1 MIFRRFLFILFALSA
16 FTCIAAQADISTLVH
31 NFDAAHNFELNHN
44 FDTAAANK
52 TLNKF
57 SPDNF
62 TTTATISELR
72 NALVQL
78 TKFQIQA
85 KKCVD
90 YNTVELGD
98 LNKRLTAIT
107 SIANPGETKKTPLTA
122 EQKFLYSKKDQ
133 LTNQLSDCRLFLLRS
148 DDTISTLSLS
158 LRSHVKTELLYQETT
173 IFANLTEIPPDL
185 KQFDHNF
192 NLSLFLDRSGFY
204 LFNETQIIVLA
215 FLLLLGIIS
224 SIRLHSLLKHLIG
237 TQTETGF
244 YTQLK
249 QALLSVIKKYIVYLL
264 PIVLFALFITILTPS
279 LREPSYLACLS
290 YVTVAYLLFLMI
302 IRFFFYPP
310 KPAKGFST
318 LPEPLAKSL
327 VRRLKMLSGLCILSY
342 LSYLVFHQQSVPDH
356 LGDLAQTLFI
366 SLVTINLIA
375 IIWLVKKLPKMLYHF
390 QILRFLISVFLSF
403 LLTVILVA
411 EWLGFHILATWLL
424 IGISITVFSA
434 FIAKTIQKLVFVAL
448 TDTEGQEGGWIQ
460 KFKRLLGLRPYDAL
474 PELLWFRAL
483 LFVLIWLG
491 FFVSL
496 LKAWGLAQTNL
507 QLLLSTLL
515 QGFQIAN
522 INIIPSHIFFA
533 ALLFILL
540 SLTTRVLRN
549 YVARHGAP
557 VAQGNRESLASIV
570 GYIGIAIALLI
581 SLLIAGVN
589 FSGLAIIAGALSVG
603 IGFGLQNIVN
613 NFVSGIILLIER
625 PIKPGDRIIV
635 GDTEG
640 YVRRI
645 SIRST
650 HIITLQRAD
659 VIIPNSDLTSKQV
672 TNYML
677 YDTNYKIIIS
687 VGIAYG
693 SDVVLAKKLLLEIA
707 NAHSNVINYIKDHE
721 PTVYFK
727 KFGDNSLEFELW
739 CLITDVNNRG
749 NTITDLNFAIEKAF
763 RENGIEIAFPQREI
777 TIRNWPLPE
786 KIAPEQQDKK

>member
-1 MIFRRFLFILFALSA
+1 MFRRLLLLLSALSIL
-16 FTCIAAQADISTLVH
+16 TSLSAAADITTLVH
-31 NFDAAHNFELNHN
+31 NLDAAHNFDLSHE
-44 FDTAAANK
+44 FEPTAANK
-52 TLNKF
+52 TLNKY
-57 SPDNF
+57 SPHF
-62 TTTATISELR
+62 ITTATISELR

-78 TKFQIQA
+78 TKLQIQA

-90 YNTVELGD
+90 YNTTELSD
-98 LNKRLTAIT
+98 LDKRLTAIT
-107 SIANPGETKKTPLTA
+107 PAPNPGETKKLPLTS
-122 EQKFLYSKKDQ
+122 EQKFLYGKKDQ

-148 DDTISTLSLS
+148 DDTITLLAGN
-158 LRSHVKTELLYQETT
+158 LRTHVKTELLYQETT
-173 IFANLTEIPPDL
+173 VLANLTEIPTDL
-185 KQFDHNF
+185 EEFYHNF
-192 NLSLFLDRSGFY
+192 NLSLFLDQSGFY
-204 LFNETQIIVLA
+204 LFNKTQLIVLA
-215 FLLLLGIIS
+215 CLFLVGIIA
-224 SIRLHSLLKHLIG
+224 SIRIRNVLKHLIG
-237 TQTETGF
+237 AKTNTGF
-244 YTQLK
+244 YAQLK
-249 QALLSVIKKYIVYLL
+249 QALLCIIQKYIIYFL
-264 PIVLFALFITILTPS
+264 PISLFALFITIITPS
-279 LREPSYLACLS
+279 LKEPSYLACLS
-290 YVTVAYLLFLMI
+290 YAILAYLLFLMV

-318 LPEPLAKSL
+318 LPDALAKSL
-327 VRRLKMLSGLCILSY
+327 VRRLKMLGALCILAY
-342 LSYLVFHQQSVPDH
+342 LSYLVFHPQSVPDH
-356 LGDLAQTLFI
+356 LGDLAQTVFI

-390 QILRFLISVFLSF
+390 QILRSLISIFLSF
-403 LLTVILVA
+403 LLVVILVA
-411 EWLGFHILATWLL
+411 EWMGFHILAAWLL
-424 IGISITVFSA
+424 FGISITVFSA
-434 FIAKTIQKLVFVAL
+434 FIAKTIQKLVFV
-448 TDTEGQEGGWIQ
+448 TFSDTEGQEGGWIP
-460 KFKRLLGLRPYDAL
+460 KFKRLLGLRSYDPL

-507 QLLLSTLL
+507 QLLISTFL

-522 INIIPSHIFFA
+522 INIIPSRIFFA

-549 YVARHGAP
+549 YVARRGAP

-613 NFVSGIILLIER
+613 NFVSGLILLIER

-650 HIITLQRAD
+650 QIVTLQRAD

-687 VGIAYG
+687 VGVAYG
-693 SDVVLAKKLLLEIA
+693 SDLELVKKLLLEIA
-707 NAHSNVINYIKDHE
+707 NAHPSVINYIKDHE
-721 PTVYFK
+721 PSVYFT
-727 KFGDNSLEFELW
+727 KFGDNSLEFQLW
-739 CLITDVNNRG
+739 CMITDVNNRG
-749 NTITDLNFAIEKAF
+749 TIITDINFAIDKAF
-763 RENGIEIAFPQREI
+763 REHNIDIAFPQREI
-777 TIRNWPLPE
+777 TVRNWPIPE
-786 KIAPEQQDKK
+786 KDLPK